1 MSSKEIL
8 FRLYNNYIKNY
19 LSKIFIAL
27 ILSILVAGS
36 TSSIAWLLDPAIKK
50 IFIDKDKELL
60 LLIPLVIIAAFTIK
74 GFSLY
79 FARISIAQV
88 AAGVEK
94 DVRLDVAKS
103 LINSDIQRIENKHSG
118 KYIAHFLY
126 DVTILNGLVGTCVLS
141 LMKDSLTLIALLGV
155 MFYQNWRL
163 ALFAMIMIPLAAL
176 AARTLGKRMKK
187 ITTETQE
194 TYGELSKYLT
204 ELIKNSKTV
213 KIYQKEKFEI
223 NRAQKFIDELKKKAI
238 KIEEKTN
245 IAI

>member
-103 LINSDIQRIENKHSG
+103 LIKFSSSE
-118 KYIAHFLY
+118 YI
-126 DVTILNGLVGTCVLS
+126 
-141 LMKDSLTLIALLGV
+141 LLE
-155 MFYQNWRL
+155 
-163 ALFAMIMIPLAAL
+163 IPVVS
-176 AARTLGKRMKK
+176 R
-187 ITTETQE
+187 
-194 TYGELSKYLT
+194 KYL
-204 ELIKNSKTV
+204 L
-213 KIYQKEKFEI
+213 
-223 NRAQKFIDELKKKAI
+223 NRLYLY
-238 KIEEKTN
+238 
-245 IAI
+245 